1 MGVSETLRISRNL
14 SSEGRQD
21 NSKGQQLQSPR
32 GERALWGLQTWFYG
46 KYDIHKEKG
55 RKRSLC
61 AELGRLASFQSAVRT
76 IDGHKARSHRML
88 SVLFKRSLR
97 LQWRREGTMPHARN
111 IKAETE

>member
-1 MGVSETLRISRNL
+1 MREDKTIPKVSSCKAL
-14 SSEGRQD
+14 EGKEHCGD
-21 NSKGQQLQSPR
+21 CKHDFIESMTFI
-32 GERALWGLQTWFYG
+32 E
-46 KYDIHKEKG
+46 EKG
-55 RKRSLC
+55 RKRALC

-97 LQWRREGTMPHARN
+97 LQWRREGTMPHVRN